1 MKTQLNVAP
10 MPQPNDPGRTYAAL
24 GVAGQMGCLML
35 FLALGALVAG
45 LVLDN
50 AFGTR
55 RIFTLICVIVSVPVN
70 LGFTLF
76 LTQRLIKRIIPPG
89 KAGSNRPGD
98 ENH

>member
-1 MKTQLNVAP
+1 MKTQLNVAH
-10 MPQPNDPGRTYAAL
+10 MSQHNDPGRTYAAL

-35 FLALGALVAG
+35 VLALGALGAG

-50 AFGTR
+50 VFSTR
-55 RIFTLICVIVSVPVN
+55 RIFTLLCVVISVPIN

-89 KAGSNRPGD
+89 DSKRPGD
-98 ENH
+98 DNH